1 MAKDINTEPYSEA
14 TLTKLEIF
22 EQYLVAWLPVFI
34 HTPHTHEV
42 MICDFFAGSGQDS
55 EGVPGSPLRILRTI
69 EKYRDR
75 ILKEDITISVA
86 LNEAFADKSDELQTV
101 VKGCFDQ
108 NSWGQ
113 KVFVSYPNEEFQDL
127 FRRQYEQLK
136 RQPNLLFIDQ
146 YGVKEVTGEIFQML
160 VGLEKTDF
168 LFFMSS
174 SAVKRFAG
182 TPEFKIHFPDINP
195 ATIADAKYENIH
207 RIMLE
212 YYERKIPEENE
223 TKLYPFTLKKGA
235 HIYGLVFGSK
245 HPLGVEK
252 FLDLAWNRN
261 KINGEANFDI
271 DDDIRKRQPMLFPE
285 MKKPTK
291 RDVFEAC
298 LEEFICRRGE
308 VTNRDVYEFTLN
320 HGHPKSHARKCV
332 MRLKKEGK
340 VEYKGNIGFSF
351 DSCVKKAPKTIRVKT
366 NG

>member
-1 MAKDINTEPYSEA
+1 MAKDINIKPYDEA

-34 HTPHTHEV
+34 QTPHTHEV
-42 MICDFFAGSGQDS
+42 MICDFFAGSGQDP

-69 EKYRDR
+69 EKYRDQ
-75 ILKEDITISVA
+75 ILDKDITISIA
-86 LNEAFADKSDELQTV
+86 LNEASPGKSDKLQTAA
-101 VKGCFDQ
+101 KGCFNQ

-113 KVFVSYPNEEFQDL
+113 KVSVSCHNEEFQNL

-136 RQPNLLFIDQ
+136 QQPNLLFIDQ
-146 YGVKEVTGEIFQML
+146 YGVKEVTDEIFQML

-168 LFFMSS
+168 LFFISS
-174 SAVKRFAG
+174 SAMRRFAK
-182 TPEFKIHFPDINP
+182 TPEFKIHFLDIDS
-195 ATIADAKYENIH
+195 AKIANAKYEDIH

-212 YYERKIPEENE
+212 YYEGKIPEGNK

-271 DDDIRKRQPMLFPE
+271 DDDIKKRQPFLFAE
-285 MKKPTK
+285 MEQPTK
-291 RDVFEAC
+291 RKVFDAR
-298 LEEFICRRGE
+298 LEDYIRGCGE

-320 HGHPKSHARKCV
+320 HGHPKSHARECV

-351 DSCVKKAPKTIRVKT
+351 GSCVKKEPKTIKVKT